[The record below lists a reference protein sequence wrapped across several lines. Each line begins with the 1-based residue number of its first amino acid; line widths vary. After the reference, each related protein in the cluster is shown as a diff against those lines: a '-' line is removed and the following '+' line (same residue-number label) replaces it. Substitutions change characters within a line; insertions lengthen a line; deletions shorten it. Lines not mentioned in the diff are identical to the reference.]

1 MENEIISMI
10 YEAEKANDKSVLA
23 QDVQGE
29 VVNNYEDLLDT
40 LKEKLNGMKQV
51 LDVETIVY
59 DFMMAYEKKA
69 YIEGFKKG
77 FKLAGE
83 VK

>member
-1 MENEIISMI
+1 MENEILSMI

-29 VVNNYEDLLDT
+29 AMENYGALLDT
-40 LKEKLNGMKQV
+40 LHEKLKDIKQV
-51 LDVETIVY
+51 LDIEAAVY
-59 DFMMAYEKKA
+59 DLIMAYEERA

-77 FKLAGE
+77 FSLANE